1 MNNFKKNI
9 YRTNTIEGDIVI
21 NYFHR
26 FSPGVSDS
34 PTACSAVSY
43 PVVFFTSD
51 PTLINGIQLYRD
63 GGLSFLADGDDLI
76 YKSQDLNQSVQI
88 SNSGIMT
95 ILTSC

>member
-9 YRTNTIEGDIVI
+9 YRTSSIEGSVDPGF
-21 NYFHR
+21 FHR
-26 FSPGVSDS
+26 FSIGVSDS

-43 PVVFFTSD
+43 PIVFYTSA
-51 PTLINGIQLYRD
+51 PTLINGNQLYQD
-63 GGLSFLADGDDLI
+63 SGLYFLADGDDLI